1 MHVFRKRLCFLL
13 GAVLVLLLAS
23 FTYHRL
29 ALQREKASLNP
40 MGQMVSVNGHDM
52 SVFVKGNGP
61 QTLVFLSGAGT
72 ASPIL
77 DFKDLYD
84 GLSKQYKIVV
94 VERAGYG
101 YSEDTSKSRDVS
113 EVLSETRQ
121 ALAKAHVSGPYII
134 LSHSMASLETLLWQ
148 EKYPSEIQA
157 VIGLDWAL
165 PESYAHLKMHSQI
178 LRMARLGSQ
187 LGLLRYI
194 PSRLYVPNE
203 NLSSR
208 DRRLYQRIAY
218 RQILS
223 QAMLNESL
231 SVKGNAK
238 KVDAKINSQIPT
250 LLLVSNGEGTS
261 FSKEEWRNYA
271 ARFAKDQKNIELTF
285 YDAPHYLY
293 HYQTKEV
300 VAKIEDFIKG
310 TTDYTNLCY

>member
-1 MHVFRKRLCFLL
+1 MHVFRKRLLFLL
-13 GAVLVLLLAS
+13 GAVLLLLLSS

-29 ALQREKASLNP
+29 SLQREKASLNP

-121 ALAKAHVSGPYII
+121 ALAKAQVSGPYII

-148 EKYPSEIQA
+148 EKYPSEIKA
-157 VIGLDWAL
+157 IIGLDWAL
-165 PESYAHLKMHSQI
+165 PESYSQLRMHSQI

-203 NLSSR
+203 NLSSS

-261 FSKEEWRNYA
+261 FSKEEWRHYA
-271 ARFAKDQKNIELTF
+271 TRFAKDQKNIELTF

-310 TTDYTNLCY
+310 TTD

>member
-1 MHVFRKRLCFLL
+1 MHVFMKRLLFLM

-23 FTYHRL
+23 FIYHRL

-40 MGQMVSVNGHDM
+40 MGHMVSVNGHDM

-101 YSEDTSKSRDVS
+101 YSEDTSKSRDVY

-157 VIGLDWAL
+157 IIGLDWAL
-165 PESYAHLKMHSQI
+165 PESYYQIKMHPQMLS
-178 LRMARLGSQ
+178 MARWGSQ
-187 LGLLRYI
+187 LGLLRYL
-194 PSRLYVPNE
+194 PSRLYMPNE

-238 KVDAKINSQIPT
+238 KVDAKINSQIST

-285 YDAPHYLY
+285 YDAPHYFY

-310 TTDYTNLCY
+310 TTD

>member
-1 MHVFRKRLCFLL
+1 MHVFRKRLSFLL
-13 GAVLVLLLAS
+13 GAVLLLLLSS

-29 ALQREKASLNP
+29 SLQREKASLNP

-52 SVFVKGNGP
+52 SVFVKGEGA

-148 EKYPSEIQA
+148 EKYPSEVKAI
-157 VIGLDWAL
+157 IGLDWAL
-165 PESYAHLKMHSQI
+165 PESYSHLKMHPQL
-178 LRMARLGSQ
+178 LRLARGGSQ
-187 LGLLRYI
+187 LGLLRCL
-194 PSRLYVPNE
+194 PKSLYVPNE
-203 NLSSR
+203 NLSSS
-208 DRRLYQRIAY
+208 DRRLYQRLAY

-223 QAMLNESL
+223 KAMLNESL
-231 SVKGNAK
+231 SVKENAK
-238 KVDAKINSQIPT
+238 KVTSSIDSQIPT
-250 LLLVSNGEGTS
+250 LLMVSDGEGTGFSQEEWRQYAMS
-261 FSKEEWRNYA
+261 FSKNQE
-271 ARFAKDQKNIELTF
+271 NIEVTF

-293 HYQTKEV
+293 HYRTKD
-300 VAKIEDFIKG
+300 VAEKIEEFIKK
-310 TTDYTNLCY
+310 TTD

>member
-1 MHVFRKRLCFLL
+1 MHVFRKRLLFLL
-13 GAVLVLLLAS
+13 GAVLLLLLSS

-40 MGQMVSVNGHDM
+40 MGQMVSVNGHEM
-52 SVFVKGNGP
+52 SIFVKGEGP

-113 EVLSETRQ
+113 EVLLETRQ
-121 ALAKAHVSGPYII
+121 ALARAHVSGPYII

-157 VIGLDWAL
+157 IIGLDWAL
-165 PESYAHLKMHSQI
+165 PESYSQLRMHSQI
-178 LRMARLGSQ
+178 LRMSRWGSQ
-187 LGLLRYI
+187 LGLLRYL
-194 PSRLYVPNE
+194 PSRLYVPNA
-203 NLSSR
+203 NLSSS
-208 DRRLYQRIAY
+208 DHRLYQRIAY

-223 QAMLNESL
+223 KAMLNESL

-261 FSKEEWRNYA
+261 FSKEEWRHYA
-271 ARFAKDQKNIELTF
+271 TRFAKDQKNIELTF

-310 TTDYTNLCY
+310 TTD

>member
-1 MHVFRKRLCFLL
+1 MHVFMKRLLFLL
-13 GAVLVLLLAS
+13 GAVLLLLLAS

-157 VIGLDWAL
+157 IIGLDWAL
-165 PESYAHLKMHSQI
+165 PESYSQLRMHSQI

-203 NLSSR
+203 NLSSS

-238 KVDAKINSQIPT
+238 KVDAKINSQIST

-271 ARFAKDQKNIELTF
+271 TRFAKDQKNIELTF

-293 HYQTKEV
+293 HYRTKEV

-310 TTDYTNLCY
+310 TTD

>member
-1 MHVFRKRLCFLL
+1 MHVFMKRLLFLM

-23 FTYHRL
+23 FIYHRL

-121 ALAKAHVSGPYII
+121 ALAKAQVSGPYII

-165 PESYAHLKMHSQI
+165 PESYSQLRMHSQI

-203 NLSSR
+203 NLSSS

-231 SVKGNAK
+231 SVKENAK
-238 KVDAKINSQIPT
+238 KVDAKIDSQIPT

-310 TTDYTNLCY
+310 TTD

>member
-1 MHVFRKRLCFLL
+1 MHVFMKRLLFLM

-23 FTYHRL
+23 FIYHRL

-148 EKYPSEIQA
+148 EKYSSEIQA

-165 PESYAHLKMHSQI
+165 PESYSQLRMHSQI

-203 NLSSR
+203 NLSSS

-238 KVDAKINSQIPT
+238 KVDAKIDSQIPT

-310 TTDYTNLCY
+310 TTD

>member
-1 MHVFRKRLCFLL
+1 MHVFMKRLLFLM

-23 FTYHRL
+23 FIYHRL

-148 EKYPSEIQA
+148 EKYSSEIQA

-165 PESYAHLKMHSQI
+165 PESYSQLRMHSQI

-203 NLSSR
+203 NLSSS

-238 KVDAKINSQIPT
+238 KVDAKINSQIST

-271 ARFAKDQKNIELTF
+271 TRFAKDQKNIELTF

-293 HYQTKEV
+293 HYRTKEV

-310 TTDYTNLCY
+310 TTD

>member
-1 MHVFRKRLCFLL
+1 MHVFMKRLLFLM

-23 FTYHRL
+23 FIYHRL
-29 ALQREKASLNP
+29 DLQREKTSLNP

-121 ALAKAHVSGPYII
+121 ALAKAQVSGPYII

-148 EKYPSEIQA
+148 EKYPSEIKA
-157 VIGLDWAL
+157 IIGLDWAL
-165 PESYAHLKMHSQI
+165 PESYSQLRMHSQI

-194 PSRLYVPNE
+194 PSRLYVTNE
-203 NLSSR
+203 NLSSS

-231 SVKGNAK
+231 SVKENAK
-238 KVDAKINSQIPT
+238 KVDAKIDSQIPT

-261 FSKEEWRNYA
+261 FSQEEWRNYA

-310 TTDYTNLCY
+310 TTD

>member
-1 MHVFRKRLCFLL
+1 MHVFRKRLLFLL

-29 ALQREKASLNP
+29 ALQREKVSLKP

-52 SVFVKGNGP
+52 SIFVKGEGA
-61 QTLVFLSGAGT
+61 QILVFLSGAGT

-121 ALAKAHVSGPYII
+121 ALAKAQVSGPYII

-148 EKYPSEIQA
+148 EKYPSEIKA
-157 VIGLDWAL
+157 IIGLDWAL
-165 PESYAHLKMHSQI
+165 PESYAHLKMHPQI

-203 NLSSR
+203 NLSSS

-231 SVKGNAK
+231 SVNENSK

-310 TTDYTNLCY
+310 TTD

>member
-1 MHVFRKRLCFLL
+1 MHVFMKRLLFLM

-23 FTYHRL
+23 FIYHRL

-121 ALAKAHVSGPYII
+121 ALAKAQVSGPYII

-148 EKYPSEIQA
+148 EKYPSEIKA
-157 VIGLDWAL
+157 IIGLDWAL

-194 PSRLYVPNE
+194 PSRLYEPNE
-203 NLSSR
+203 NLSSS
-208 DRRLYQRIAY
+208 DRRLYQEIAY
-218 RQILS
+218 RQLLS

-231 SVKGNAK
+231 CVKENAK

-285 YDAPHYLY
+285 YDTPHYLY
-293 HYQTKEV
+293 HYQSKEV

-310 TTDYTNLCY
+310 TTD

>member
-1 MHVFRKRLCFLL
+1 MHVFRKRLLFLL

-29 ALQREKASLNP
+29 ALQREKVSLNP
-40 MGQMVSVNGHDM
+40 MGQMVSVNGHEM
-52 SVFVKGNGP
+52 SIFVKGEGP

-121 ALAKAHVSGPYII
+121 ALAKAQVSGPYII

-148 EKYPSEIQA
+148 EKYPSEIKA
-157 VIGLDWAL
+157 IIGLDWAL
-165 PESYAHLKMHSQI
+165 PESYAHLKMHPQI

-203 NLSSR
+203 NLSSS

-231 SVKGNAK
+231 SVNENAK

-300 VAKIEDFIKG
+300 VAKIEEFIKE
-310 TTDYTNLCY
+310 TTD

>member
-1 MHVFRKRLCFLL
+1 MHVFMKRLLFLM

-23 FTYHRL
+23 FIYHRL

-52 SVFVKGNGP
+52 SVFVKGEGP

-121 ALAKAHVSGPYII
+121 ALARAHVSGPYII

-157 VIGLDWAL
+157 IIGLDWAL
-165 PESYAHLKMHSQI
+165 PESYSQLRMHSQI

-203 NLSSR
+203 NLSSS

-238 KVDAKINSQIPT
+238 KVDAKIDSQIPT

-293 HYQTKEV
+293 HYRTKEV

-310 TTDYTNLCY
+310 TTD

>member
-1 MHVFRKRLCFLL
+1 MHVFMKRLLFLM

-23 FTYHRL
+23 FIYHRL

-121 ALAKAHVSGPYII
+121 ALAKAQVSGPYII

-165 PESYAHLKMHSQI
+165 PESYSQLRMHSQI

-203 NLSSR
+203 NLSSS

-231 SVKGNAK
+231 SVKRNAK

-310 TTDYTNLCY
+310 TTD

>member
-1 MHVFRKRLCFLL
+1 MHVFMKRLLFLM

-52 SVFVKGNGP
+52 SVFVKGDGP

-94 VERAGYG
+94 VERAGCG
-101 YSEDTSKSRDVS
+101 YSEDTSK
-113 EVLSETRQ
+113 TRQ

-157 VIGLDWAL
+157 IIGLDWAL
-165 PESYAHLKMHSQI
+165 PESYSQLRMHSQI

-203 NLSSR
+203 NLSSS

-238 KVDAKINSQIPT
+238 KVDAKIDSQIPT

-261 FSKEEWRNYA
+261 FSQEEWRHYA
-271 ARFAKDQKNIELTF
+271 TRFAKDQKNIELTF

-300 VAKIEDFIKG
+300 VAKIEDFIEG
-310 TTDYTNLCY
+310 TTD

>member
-1 MHVFRKRLCFLL
+1 MHVFMKRLLFLM

-23 FTYHRL
+23 FIYHRL

-77 DFKDLYD
+77 DFKDLYN

-148 EKYPSEIQA
+148 EKYPSEIKA
-157 VIGLDWAL
+157 IIGLDWAL
-165 PESYAHLKMHSQI
+165 PESYYQIKMHPQMLS
-178 LRMARLGSQ
+178 MARWGSQ
-187 LGLLRYI
+187 LGLLRYL
-194 PSRLYVPNE
+194 PSRLYMPNE
-203 NLSSR
+203 NLSSS

-231 SVKGNAK
+231 SVKENAK

-261 FSKEEWRNYA
+261 FSQEEWRHYA
-271 ARFAKDQKNIELTF
+271 TRFAKDQKNIELTF

-293 HYQTKEV
+293 HYQTTEV

-310 TTDYTNLCY
+310 TTD

>member
-1 MHVFRKRLCFLL
+1 MHVFRKRLLFLL

-29 ALQREKASLNP
+29 ALQREKVSLNP
-40 MGQMVSVNGHDM
+40 MGQMVSVNGHEM
-52 SVFVKGNGP
+52 SIFVKGEGP

-148 EKYPSEIQA
+148 EKYPSEVKAI
-157 VIGLDWAL
+157 IGLDWAL
-165 PESYAHLKMHSQI
+165 PESYAHLTMHPQI
-178 LRMARLGSQ
+178 LRMARWGSQ
-187 LGLLRYI
+187 LGLLRYL
-194 PSRLYVPNE
+194 PSRLYVPNA
-203 NLSSR
+203 NLSSS

-223 QAMLNESL
+223 KAMLNESL
-231 SVKGNAK
+231 SVKDNAK
-238 KVDAKINSQIPT
+238 KVTSSIDSQIPT
-250 LLLVSNGEGTS
+250 LLMVSNGEGTG
-261 FSKEEWRNYA
+261 FSQEDWRHHA
-271 ARFAKDQKNIELTF
+271 TSFAKDQENIEVTF
-285 YDAPHYLY
+285 YDSPHYLY

-300 VAKIEDFIKG
+300 AEKIEEFIKK
-310 TTDYTNLCY
+310 TTE

>member
-1 MHVFRKRLCFLL
+1 MHVFMKRLLFLV

-29 ALQREKASLNP
+29 ALQREKASLKP

-52 SVFVKGNGP
+52 SIFVKGNGP

-84 GLSKQYKIVV
+84 GLSKQYRIVV

-101 YSEDTSKSRDVS
+101 YSEDTSESRDVS

-121 ALAKAHVSGPYII
+121 ALAKAQVSGPYII

-165 PESYAHLKMHSQI
+165 PESYSQLRMHPQI

-203 NLSSR
+203 NLSSS

-231 SVKGNAK
+231 SVNENAK

-310 TTDYTNLCY
+310 TTD

>member
-1 MHVFRKRLCFLL
+1 MHVFRKRLLFLV

-29 ALQREKASLNP
+29 GLQREKVSLKP
-40 MGQMVSVNGHDM
+40 IGQMVSVNGHDM
-52 SVFVKGNGP
+52 SVFVKGEGA

-101 YSEDTSKSRDVS
+101 YSEGTSKSRDVS
-113 EVLSETRQ
+113 EVLSETCQ

-157 VIGLDWAL
+157 VIVLDWAL
-165 PESYAHLKMHSQI
+165 PESYYQIKMHPQMLS
-178 LRMARLGSQ
+178 MARWESQ
-187 LGLLRYI
+187 LGLLRYL
-194 PSRLYVPNE
+194 PNRLYMPNE
-203 NLSSR
+203 NLSSS

-223 QAMLNESL
+223 QAMLMR
-231 SVKGNAK
+231 VY
-238 KVDAKINSQIPT
+238 
-250 LLLVSNGEGTS
+250 LLRERL
-261 FSKEEWRNYA
+261 KRLML
-271 ARFAKDQKNIELTF
+271 R
-285 YDAPHYLY
+285 
-293 HYQTKEV
+293 
-300 VAKIEDFIKG
+300 
-310 TTDYTNLCY
+310 

>member
-1 MHVFRKRLCFLL
+1 MHVFRKRLLFLL
-13 GAVLVLLLAS
+13 GAVIVLLLAS

-29 ALQREKASLNP
+29 ALQREKASLKP
-40 MGQMVSVNGHDM
+40 MGQMVSVNGHEM
-52 SVFVKGNGP
+52 SIFVKGEGP

-121 ALAKAHVSGPYII
+121 ALARAHVSGPYII

-148 EKYPSEIQA
+148 EKYPSEVKAI
-157 VIGLDWAL
+157 IGLDWAL
-165 PESYAHLKMHSQI
+165 PESYAHLKMHPQI
-178 LRMARLGSQ
+178 LRMARWGSQ
-187 LGLLRYI
+187 LGLLRYL
-194 PSRLYVPNE
+194 PSRLYVPNA
-203 NLSSR
+203 NLSSS

-223 QAMLNESL
+223 KAMLNESL
-231 SVKGNAK
+231 SVKDNAK
-238 KVDAKINSQIPT
+238 KVTSSIDSQIPT
-250 LLLVSNGEGTS
+250 LLMVSNGGGTGFSQKDWRHYATS
-261 FSKEEWRNYA
+261 F
-271 ARFAKDQKNIELTF
+271 AKGQKNIEVTF

-300 VAKIEDFIKG
+300 AEKIEEFIKE
-310 TTDYTNLCY
+310 TTE

>member
-1 MHVFRKRLCFLL
+1 MHVFRKRLLFLL
-13 GAVLVLLLAS
+13 GAVLLLLLSS

-29 ALQREKASLNP
+29 SLQREKASLNP

-52 SVFVKGNGP
+52 SVFVKGEGP

-121 ALAKAHVSGPYII
+121 ALAKAQVSGPYII

-165 PESYAHLKMHSQI
+165 PESYSQLRMHSQI

-203 NLSSR
+203 NLSSS

-231 SVKGNAK
+231 SVEENAK

-271 ARFAKDQKNIELTF
+271 TRFAKDQKNIELTF

-310 TTDYTNLCY
+310 TTD

>member
-1 MHVFRKRLCFLL
+1 MHVFMKRLLFLM

-23 FTYHRL
+23 FIYHRL

-40 MGQMVSVNGHDM
+40 IGQMVSVNGHDM

-121 ALAKAHVSGPYII
+121 ALAKAQVSGPYII

-148 EKYPSEIQA
+148 EKYPSEIKA
-157 VIGLDWAL
+157 IIGLDWAL
-165 PESYAHLKMHSQI
+165 PESYSQLRMHSQI

-203 NLSSR
+203 NLSSS

-310 TTDYTNLCY
+310 TTD

>member
-1 MHVFRKRLCFLL
+1 MHVFMKRLLFLM

-23 FTYHRL
+23 FIYHRL
-29 ALQREKASLNP
+29 DLQREKASLNP

-101 YSEDTSKSRDVS
+101 YSEDTSKSREVS

-121 ALAKAHVSGPYII
+121 ALAKAQVSGPYII

-165 PESYAHLKMHSQI
+165 PESYSQLRMHSQM

-203 NLSSR
+203 NLSSS

-231 SVKGNAK
+231 SVKENAK

-300 VAKIEDFIKG
+300 AAKIEEFIKK
-310 TTDYTNLCY
+310 TTD

>member
-1 MHVFRKRLCFLL
+1 MHVFMKRLLFLM

-23 FTYHRL
+23 FIYHRL

-52 SVFVKGNGP
+52 SFFVKGNGP

-121 ALAKAHVSGPYII
+121 ALSKAQVSGPYII

-165 PESYAHLKMHSQI
+165 PESYSQLRMHSQI

-203 NLSSR
+203 NLSSS

-310 TTDYTNLCY
+310 TTD

>member
-1 MHVFRKRLCFLL
+1 MHVFMKRLLFLM
-13 GAVLVLLLAS
+13 GVVLVLLLAS

-157 VIGLDWAL
+157 IIGLDWAL
-165 PESYAHLKMHSQI
+165 PESYSQLRMHSQI

-203 NLSSR
+203 NLSSS

-238 KVDAKINSQIPT
+238 KVDAKINSQIST

-271 ARFAKDQKNIELTF
+271 TRFAKDQKNIELTF

-310 TTDYTNLCY
+310 ATD

>member
-1 MHVFRKRLCFLL
+1 MHVFMKRLLFLM

-23 FTYHRL
+23 FIYHRL

-165 PESYAHLKMHSQI
+165 PESYSQLRMHSQI

-203 NLSSR
+203 NLSSS

-238 KVDAKINSQIPT
+238 KVDAKINSQIST

-271 ARFAKDQKNIELTF
+271 TRFAKDQKNIELTF

-310 TTDYTNLCY
+310 TTD

>member
-1 MHVFRKRLCFLL
+1 MHVFMKRLLFLM

-121 ALAKAHVSGPYII
+121 ALAKAQVSGPYII

-148 EKYPSEIQA
+148 EKYPSEIKA
-157 VIGLDWAL
+157 IIGLDWAL
-165 PESYAHLKMHSQI
+165 PESYAHLKIHSQI

-203 NLSSR
+203 NLSSS

-231 SVKGNAK
+231 SVNENAK

-271 ARFAKDQKNIELTF
+271 ARFAKDQKNIEVTF

-310 TTDYTNLCY
+310 TTD

>member
-1 MHVFRKRLCFLL
+1 MHVFRKRLLFLL
-13 GAVLVLLLAS
+13 GAVLLLLLSS

-29 ALQREKASLNP
+29 SLQREKASLNP

-52 SVFVKGNGP
+52 SVFVKGEGP

-148 EKYPSEIQA
+148 EKYPSEVKAI
-157 VIGLDWAL
+157 IGLDWAL
-165 PESYAHLKMHSQI
+165 PESYSHLKMHPQI
-178 LRMARLGSQ
+178 LRMARWGSQ
-187 LGLLRYI
+187 LGLLRYL
-194 PSRLYVPNE
+194 PSRLYVPND
-203 NLSSR
+203 NLSSS
-208 DRRLYQRIAY
+208 DCRLYQRIAY

-223 QAMLNESL
+223 KAMLNESL
-231 SVKGNAK
+231 SVKENAK
-238 KVDAKINSQIPT
+238 KVTSSLDSQIPT
-250 LLLVSNGEGTS
+250 LLMVSNGGGTGFSQKDWRHYATS
-261 FSKEEWRNYA
+261 FE
-271 ARFAKDQKNIELTF
+271 KDQKNIEVTF
-285 YDAPHYLY
+285 YDSPHYLY

-300 VAKIEDFIKG
+300 VAKIEGFIKE
-310 TTDYTNLCY
+310 TID

>member
-1 MHVFRKRLCFLL
+1 MHVFIKRLCFLL

-238 KVDAKINSQIPT
+238 KVDAKIESQIPT

-271 ARFAKDQKNIELTF
+271 TRFAKDQKNIELTF

-310 TTDYTNLCY
+310 TTD

>member
-1 MHVFRKRLCFLL
+1 MHVFMKRLLFLM

-23 FTYHRL
+23 FIYHRL

-121 ALAKAHVSGPYII
+121 ALAKAQVSGPYII

-148 EKYPSEIQA
+148 EKYPSEIKA
-157 VIGLDWAL
+157 IIGLDWAL
-165 PESYAHLKMHSQI
+165 PESYSQLRMHSQI

-203 NLSSR
+203 NLSSS

-231 SVKGNAK
+231 SVKENAK
-238 KVDAKINSQIPT
+238 KVDAKIDSQIPT

-285 YDAPHYLY
+285 YDAPLYLY

-310 TTDYTNLCY
+310 TTD

>member
-1 MHVFRKRLCFLL
+1 MHVFMKRLLFLM

-23 FTYHRL
+23 FIYHRL
-29 ALQREKASLNP
+29 DLQREKTSLNP

-121 ALAKAHVSGPYII
+121 ALAKAQVSGPYII

-148 EKYPSEIQA
+148 EKYPSEIKA
-157 VIGLDWAL
+157 IIGLDWAL
-165 PESYAHLKMHSQI
+165 PESYAHLKMHPQI

-203 NLSSR
+203 NLSSS

-250 LLLVSNGEGTS
+250 LLLVSNGEDTS
-261 FSKEEWRNYA
+261 FSQEEWRHYA
-271 ARFAKDQKNIELTF
+271 TRFAKDQKNIELTF

-310 TTDYTNLCY
+310 TTD

>member
-1 MHVFRKRLCFLL
+1 MHVFMKRLLFLM

-121 ALAKAHVSGPYII
+121 ALAKAQVSGPYII

-148 EKYPSEIQA
+148 EKYPSEIKA
-157 VIGLDWAL
+157 IIGLDWAL
-165 PESYAHLKMHSQI
+165 PESYSQLRMHSQI

-203 NLSSR
+203 NLSSS

-231 SVKGNAK
+231 SVKENAK
-238 KVDAKINSQIPT
+238 KVDAKIDSQIPT

-310 TTDYTNLCY
+310 TTD

>member
-1 MHVFRKRLCFLL
+1 MHVFMKKLLFLM

-23 FTYHRL
+23 FIYHRL

-157 VIGLDWAL
+157 IIGLDWAL
-165 PESYAHLKMHSQI
+165 PESYSHLRMHSQI

-203 NLSSR
+203 NLSSS

-238 KVDAKINSQIPT
+238 KVDAKINSQIST

-271 ARFAKDQKNIELTF
+271 TRFAKDQKNIELTF

-300 VAKIEDFIKG
+300 VAKIEDFIKE
-310 TTDYTNLCY
+310 TTD

>member
-1 MHVFRKRLCFLL
+1 MHVFMKRLLFLM

-23 FTYHRL
+23 FIYHRL

-157 VIGLDWAL
+157 IIGLDWAL
-165 PESYAHLKMHSQI
+165 PESYSQLRMHSQI

-203 NLSSR
+203 NLSSS

-271 ARFAKDQKNIELTF
+271 TRFAKDQKNIELTF

-293 HYQTKEV
+293 HYQTTEV

-310 TTDYTNLCY
+310 TTD